1 MNYPV
6 WQLDFAGG
14 GLLIAAIAV
23 FHVYISHFAI
33 GGGLFL
39 VLTEMK
45 AYREESPAILDY
57 VRRHA
62 RFFMLVTLVLGGMT
76 GVGIWFTIALLTPAA
91 TSLLIHNFV
100 FGWAIEWLFFAGEIV
115 ALFVYCNTFG
125 RISRRDHLRV
135 GWLYFVFAWLSLFV
149 INGIIGFMLTPGDW
163 LTTRNF
169 WDGFF
174 NPTFWPALAL
184 RTCLALMLA
193 GLYGFVTA
201 STIKDAELREKMIRH
216 CAIWL
221 LAPFYFFLASA
232 FWYQQVLPRPLSAF
246 IFQRAPEMA
255 PYIKTFLAVS
265 PLLFGGGLLLA
276 IRLPG
281 KVQKSM
287 AAAMLILGIIY
298 MGSFEF
304 IREGGRKPYLI
315 HNHTYAN
322 GIATDDM
329 ARIREEGVLR
339 SARWIEHRT
348 LTADN
353 RLTAGREVY
362 NTLCLSCHAINGPM
376 KDIVPRTA
384 KLTPFSLNAKL
395 QGMGRADTYM
405 PPFAGDSQDREALSA
420 FLLEGLH
427 GKTAAPKPATPKL
440 ATTAATAPLAFDVAK
455 SEYVLLA
462 WADYGL
468 HEIGDAEHL
477 FGLLP
482 SANRLNA
489 QLIRRGE
496 LPELIGKGITMT
508 FRGTA
513 DKSLPAGV
521 LTRHRQDI
529 LYSAVLPGLS
539 PYPAAGGYQPYP
551 ILTVEARDAQSGAV
565 LAAVQTVV
573 PVASE
578 LGCKNCH
585 GGDWRVDGRAGLA
598 DATGRDI
605 LTAHDRLSRTD
616 LLAQAA
622 AGKPVRCSL
631 CHADPR
637 DDAPGDPT
645 RLNLSAAIHGFHA
658 PFMDDMDGASACHLC
673 HATDPEGASRAFRG
687 IHHQAGLDCTNCHG
701 TIADHAVSLLLAE
714 EEAGKGEAARLIKV
728 LTPAN
733 APNGEAIR
741 PRQPWLNEPD
751 CLTCHVDFGPPEND
765 SAFNQWTKNGE
776 ELFRNRTDN
785 SGMIRCAACHNGP
798 HAVYPTDNPY
808 EADRDN
814 LPPLQYQNTP
824 YPLGADKNCRVCHT
838 VAMDSEM
845 HHPNSLR
852 MMRNRR

>member
-14 GLLIAAIAV
+14 GLLIASIAV

-39 VLTEMK
+39 ILTEMK
-45 AYREESPAILDY
+45 GYREESPAILDY
-57 VRRHA
+57 VQRHA

-76 GVGIWFTIALLTPAA
+76 GVGIWFTIALLNPAA
-91 TSLLIHNFV
+91 TSTLIHNFV

-125 RISRRDHLRV
+125 KISRRDHLRV
-135 GWLYFVFAWLSLFV
+135 GWLYFLFAWLSLFV
-149 INGIIGFMLTPGDW
+149 INGIIGFMLTPGHW
-163 LTTRNF
+163 LTTHNF

-174 NPTFWPALAL
+174 NPSFWPALAL

-201 STIKDAELREKMIRH
+201 STIKDPDLREKMVRY

-232 FWYQQVLPRPLSAF
+232 YWYQQALPRPLFDF
-246 IFQRAPEMA
+246 IFHRAPELA
-255 PYIKTFLAVS
+255 PYLKTFLIVS
-265 PLLFGGGLLLA
+265 PILFSGGLLLA

-281 KVQKSM
+281 KVQKTM

-304 IREGGRKPYLI
+304 LREGGRKPYI
-315 HNHTYAN
+315 IYDYIYSNS
-322 GIATDDM
+322 IAKTDL
-329 ARIREEGVLR
+329 AQVQKQGVLR
-339 SARWIEHRT
+339 SARWINNRT
-348 LTADN
+348 LSADN
-353 RLTAGREVY
+353 RLAAGREVF
-362 NTLCLSCHAINGPM
+362 NTLCLCCHSINGPM
-376 KDIVPRTA
+376 NDIIPLTA

-405 PPFAGDSQDREALSA
+405 PPFAGDDQDRQALTA

-427 GKTAAPKPATPKL
+427 QKTAPSSAPASPQLDTKAATPF
-440 ATTAATAPLAFDVAK
+440 AFDVKK

-468 HEIGDAEHL
+468 HETGDAAHL

-482 SANRLNA
+482 STNRLNA

-496 LPELIGKGITMT
+496 LPELIGKGVTLT
-508 FRGTA
+508 FRGT
-513 DKSLPAGV
+513 DTSHLPAGT
-521 LTRHRQDI
+521 LNKHREDI
-529 LYSAVLPGLS
+529 LYTAVLPELS
-539 PYPAAGGYQPYP
+539 PYQANGGYQPYP
-551 ILTVEARDAQSGAV
+551 LLTVEARDEQSGEL
-565 LAAVQTVV
+565 LAAVKTVV

-585 GGDWRVDGRAGLA
+585 GGHWRVDGTTGISNT
-598 DATGRDI
+598 TGRDI
-605 LTAHDRLSRTD
+605 LAAHDRLSRTD
-616 LLAQAA
+616 LLARADRGQ
-622 AGKPVRCSL
+622 PVSCGQ
-631 CHADPR
+631 CHEDPR
-637 DDAPGDPT
+637 GDAPGDPA

-658 PFMDDMDGASACHLC
+658 PFLDNTKGAASCHLC
-673 HATDPEGASRAFRG
+673 HATGPESASRAFRG
-687 IHHQAGLDCTNCHG
+687 IHHEIGLDCTNCHG
-701 TIADHAVSLLLAE
+701 TIVDHALSLLLAE
-714 EEAGKGEAARLIKV
+714 KDAGKTEAARLIGE
-728 LTPAN
+728 LAPEGTTAN
-733 APNGEAIR
+733 KAIQ

-751 CLTCHVDFGPPEND
+751 CLTCHVEFGPPETD
-765 SAFNQWTKNGE
+765 SALNLWTANSS
-776 ELFRNRTDN
+776 ELYRNRTDN

-798 HAVYPTDNPY
+798 HAIYPATNPE

-814 LPPLQYQNTP
+814 LGPLQYQKTP
-824 YPLGADKNCRVCHT
+824 YPMGANKNCRVCHT
-838 VAMDSEM
+838 VDMANEM
-845 HHPNSLR
+845 HHPNSLQ
-852 MMRNRR
+852 MMRNSR